1 MLLIVIQFY
10 PLTPIIVR
18 NQLNFL
24 SKILRLLGKI
34 FEGFSINIEQKNSS
48 LYIYPYIPIYIY
60 RCIYILREFRIK
72 WLRLQIYE
80 FRWNHTKIERIYIER
95 SFRRSTIVPDLFIQN
110 PFDILLSI
118 RQIFFQKSPNKIEI
132 VPYLRYAF
140 YHNFP
145 FLFNFKSCFSLTI

>member
-1 MLLIVIQFY
+1 MLIVIQFY

-18 NQLNFL
+18 NQWNFL
-24 SKILRLLGKI
+24 SKILRLLGKV
-34 FEGFSINIEQKNSS
+34 FEGFSINIEQNNSS
-48 LYIYPYIPIYIY
+48 LYISIYTHIY

-72 WLRLQIYE
+72 WLRLKIYK
-80 FRWNHTKIERIYIER
+80 FRWNHTKIEWIYIER

-118 RQIFFQKSPNKIEI
+118 RQIFSQKSPNKIEI
-132 VPYLRYAF
+132 VPYFRYAF

-145 FLFNFKSCFSLTI
+145 FPF